1 MNPHESIAGSGRY
14 PVPRNTS
21 SSKGDAMKLPSR
33 NPSLALGIAAV
44 LAATAGVTV
53 ASEVGDKPTIT
64 PRAMADA
71 LHLVMDSDRT
81 VYTRKIVNRL
91 VKKEKV
97 IKASE
102 HFDDEKA
109 LVLPAQMFRFGS
121 ELVAKRAEKMPDV
134 KFSYSLQSL
143 WPVNKQ
149 NAPKTD
155 AEKIGLKFVADNKGK
170 NYYTVEELGGQKY
183 FTAVYADTAVA
194 PVCVSCHNDHKD
206 SPRRDFKIGE
216 VMGGVVIRIPVEG

>member
-1 MNPHESIAGSGRY
+1 MKQTTAI
-14 PVPRNTS
+14 
-21 SSKGDAMKLPSR
+21 KGL
-33 NPSLALGIAAV
+33 V
-44 LAATAGVTV
+44 LAMAGGLGAAATVTAASDV
-53 ASEVGDKPTIT
+53 ANAPSISPK
-64 PRAMADA
+64 AMADA

-81 VYTRKIVNRL
+81 IYTRKIVNRL

-102 HFDDEKA
+102 HYDDDKA

-121 ELVAKRAEKMPDV
+121 ELVAERAEKLPDV
-134 KFSYSLQSL
+134 NFSYSLQST
-143 WPVNKQ
+143 WPVNRQ

-155 AEKIGLKFVADNKGK
+155 AEKEGLKFVAENKGK
-170 NYYTVEELGGQKY
+170 NYYTVEELGGTKY

-206 SPRRDFKIGE
+206 SPRRDFKLGD
-216 VMGGVVIRIPVEG
+216 VMGGVVIRIPVGS